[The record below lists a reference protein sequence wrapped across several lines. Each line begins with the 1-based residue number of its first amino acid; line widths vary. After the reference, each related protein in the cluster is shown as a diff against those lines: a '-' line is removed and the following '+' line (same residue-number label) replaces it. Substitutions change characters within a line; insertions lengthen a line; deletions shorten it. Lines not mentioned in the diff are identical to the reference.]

1 MTGASPV
8 GVSAERRDE
17 MREVADRVTRWAAGR
32 MDVVGVL
39 LVGSWAR
46 GTARAD
52 SDVDLIVLTT
62 EASRYAADD
71 AWLREPALD
80 EVIRVQAWGPITE
93 WRHVTASGLE
103 VELNI
108 GSPDWARTEPV
119 DAGTRRVV
127 SDGAR
132 ILHDPVGV
140 LAELV
145 RACA

>member
-17 MREVADRVTRWAAGR
+17 MREVADPGHQVGRGPDGRRRSAAR
-32 MDVVGVL
+32 RL
-39 LVGSWAR
+39 LGSWY
-46 GTARAD
+46 RAGG
-52 SDVDLIVLTT
+52 LGRRFIVLTT